1 MAGDQRRAVPGG
13 VGRRRVLRGLALLVL
28 PVPVL
33 PAAAAIL
40 PAAAVDEPVAANL
53 AGQLV
58 VASRDLTDPSFAE
71 AVVYMMAHDEGGGVG
86 LIVNQPGREVAL
98 AEIFTALGLDKAGV
112 EGRITVYVGGPV
124 EPGRPFLLHTPDM
137 TMKESKPLPGGV
149 VLTSDPAMLK
159 AIGRGKG
166 PARHLFAFGYVGWDG
181 GQLEG
186 EIERGDWFV
195 IPPELSLIFAAEP
208 AQSWKR
214 ALERRPTAL

>member
-1 MAGDQRRAVPGG
+1 MAGDQRGTEPRG
-13 VGRRRVLRGLALLVL
+13 VGRRRVLRGLAILAL

-33 PAAAAIL
+33 PAVAAIL
-40 PAAAVDEPVAANL
+40 PAAAVDEPVAASL
-53 AGQLV
+53 AGQLL
-58 VASRDLTDPSFAE
+58 VATADLTDPSFAE

-112 EGRITVYVGGPV
+112 EGRITIYVGGPV
-124 EPGRPFLLHTPDM
+124 EPGRPFLIHTPDM

-149 VLTSDPAMLK
+149 VLTNDPAMLR
-159 AIGRGKG
+159 AIGQGKG
-166 PARHLFAFGYVGWDG
+166 PARHLFAFGYVGWGG

-186 EIERGDWFV
+186 EIKRGDWFA
-195 IPPELSLIFAAEP
+195 IPSELSLIFAADP